1 MRPSIKKYVKVLLNL
16 VIALAVLLLCIYLV
30 PKAIVFFMP
39 FIVGYI
45 IALIASP
52 MVRFFEEKLKIKRKA
67 GTVFVIVAVIALVVL
82 CIYLIGSKLVQ
93 EVSGFIEALPGM
105 WSNIEADFKEFG
117 NKFNIIYKKFP
128 LSIQDAINSAG
139 AALSNYFGDVIG
151 KIGSPTIEAVGNF
164 AKQVPTVLIGV
175 IMALLSAYFFVA
187 EKHTVSQFI
196 CKYMPKSIQTRYMIM
211 KRSLSRAVGGYLIA
225 QFKIEVWMYLL
236 LVIGFSILKVDYA
249 LLIAVGV
256 AFLDLLPFFGTGT
269 VLVPWTIIKLFN
281 GDYMMAIGLI
291 IIWGVGQLARQLI
304 QPKIVGDSIGVPPL
318 PTLFLLFIGYKL
330 AGVIGMILAVPI
342 GIIIYTM
349 YQEGAFD
356 TSVNSL
362 KILVAG
368 VNGFRKLTDEDMAH
382 IIPHKPIS
390 SDDEDGVSHNNLE
403 NSEGK
408 EK

>member
-1 MRPSIKKYVKVLLNL
+1 MRPSIKKYLKVLINL
-16 VIALAVLLLCIYLV
+16 VIALVILLLCIMLV
-30 PKAIVFFMP
+30 PKVIVFFMP

-45 IALIASP
+45 IALMASP
-52 MVRFFEEKLKIKRKA
+52 LVRFFEEKLKIKRKA
-67 GTVFVIVAVIALVVL
+67 GTVFVIVAVIALIVL
-82 CIYLIGSKLVQ
+82 CIYLISTKLVQ
-93 EVSGFIEALPGM
+93 EIIGFIEALPQM
-105 WSNIEADFKEFG
+105 WSSIETDFKEFG
-117 NKFNIIYKKFP
+117 NRFDIIYKKFP
-128 LSIQDAINSAG
+128 TNIQDALGNVTSL
-139 AALSNYFGDVIG
+139 LSNYLGDIIG
-151 KIGSPTIEAVGNF
+151 KISSPTIEAVGNF
-164 AKQVPTVLIGV
+164 AKQVPSVLISV

-187 EKHTVSQFI
+187 EKYTLTELIGNH
-196 CKYMPKSIQTRYMIM
+196 MPDYVHARFLMI

-225 QFKIEVWMYLL
+225 QLKIELWMYLL

-269 VLVPWTIIKLFN
+269 VLVPWAVIKFIN
-281 GDYMMAIGLI
+281 GDYMMGIGLL
-291 IIWGVGQLARQLI
+291 IIWGVGQLARQII
-304 QPKIVGDSIGVPPL
+304 QPKIVGDSIGVSPL
-318 PTLFLLFIGYKL
+318 PTLFLLFVGYKL

-382 IIPHKPIS
+382 ITPHKPIGS
-390 SDDEDGVSHNNLE
+390 
-403 NSEGK
+403 SEGGNESDS
-408 EK
+408 EKGNKRG

>member
-1 MRPSIKKYVKVLLNL
+1 MRPSIKKYMKVLLNL
-16 VIALAVLLLCIYLV
+16 VIALVILLLCIYLA

-39 FIVGYI
+39 FIIGYI

-52 MVRFFEEKLKIKRKA
+52 LVRFFEEKLKIKRKA

-93 EVSGFIEALPGM
+93 EIIGFVEALPMM
-105 WSNIEADFKEFG
+105 WNNIEADFKEFG
-117 NKFNIIYKKFP
+117 NKFSLIYEKLP
-128 LSIQDAINSAG
+128 LNIQDALNNATS
-139 AALSNYFGDVIG
+139 ALSSYFGDVIG
-151 KIGSPTIEAVGNF
+151 KISSPTIEAVGNF
-164 AKQVPTVLIGV
+164 AKQVPSVLIGV

-187 EKHTVSQFI
+187 EKHTISQFI
-196 CKYMPKSIQTRYMIM
+196 CDYMPKSIQDRFLIM

-281 GDYMMAIGLI
+281 GDYVMAIGLM

-318 PTLFLLFIGYKL
+318 PTLFLLFVGYKV

-356 TSVNSL
+356 TSVNSF

-368 VNGFRKLTDEDMAH
+368 INRFRKLNDEDMAY
-382 IIPHKPIS
+382 ITPHKPIGS
-390 SDDEDGVSHNNLE
+390 EEDEADNNS
-403 NSEGK
+403 NN
-408 EK
+408 

>member
-1 MRPSIKKYVKVLLNL
+1 MRPSIKKYMKVILNL
-16 VIALAVLLLCIYLV
+16 AIALAILLLCIYLV
-30 PKAIVFFMP
+30 PKAIGFFMP

-52 MVRFFEEKLKIKRKA
+52 LVRFFEEKLKIKRKA
-67 GTVFVIVAVIALVVL
+67 SSVFVIVAVIALVVL
-82 CIYLIGSKLVQ
+82 CLYLVGSKLVQ
-93 EVSGFIEALPGM
+93 EIIGFIEQLPQM

-117 NKFNIIYKKFP
+117 NKFSVIYDRLPMNIK
-128 LSIQDAINSAG
+128 DAISNATT
-139 AALSNYFGDVIG
+139 ALSSYFGDVIG
-151 KIGSPTIEAVGNF
+151 KISSPTIEAVGNF
-164 AKQVPTVLIGV
+164 AKQVPSVLIGV

-187 EKHTVSQFI
+187 EKRTVSRFI
-196 CKYMPKSIQTRYMIM
+196 SEYMPKSIQDRFLIM

-236 LVIGFSILKVDYA
+236 LVIGFSILGVDYA

-281 GDYMMAIGLI
+281 GDYMMAIGLM

-318 PTLFLLFIGYKL
+318 PTLFLLFVGYKL
-330 AGVIGMILAVPI
+330 GGVIGMILAVPI

-368 VNGFRKLTDEDMAH
+368 VNNFRKLNEEDMTH
-382 IIPHKPIS
+382 INPHRPIS
-390 SDDEDGVSHNNLE
+390 EVQDEKAQED
-403 NSEGK
+403 
-408 EK
+408 